1 MKELFIDMIKT
12 KYLPQRILIYCVG
25 LFLIA
30 VGVSL
35 SINSNLGISP
45 VNSVPY
51 AVSLST
57 SIKMSTAVTLVFA
70 FYMLLQIILLTKDY
84 KIINLTQ
91 IFFATLLGYFVDF
104 TNLLLGGIRFDNY
117 IGQLFLMAVSIIV
130 IATGVSLYVDV
141 KLVPMPSEGLALAI
155 TQKFKRLAF
164 HQVKMIVDCLFVIAA
179 MLITF
184 FALGEIQGVR
194 EGTVISAIMVG
205 KTIPLTKKLTSKVTK
220 KFKDL

>member
-1 MKELFIDMIKT
+1 MIKT
-12 KYLPQRILIYCVG
+12 KHLPQRILIYCVG

-57 SIKMSTAVTLVFA
+57 SIPLSTAVTVVFA
-70 FYMLLQIILLTKDY
+70 FYMLLQILLLRKDY

-104 TNLLLGGIRFDNY
+104 TNQWLGDIRFDNY
-117 IGQLFLMAVSIIV
+117 IGQLFLMAVSIVV
-130 IATGVSLYVDV
+130 IATGVALYVDV
-141 KLVPMPSEGLALAI
+141 KLVTMPSEGLALAI
-155 TQKFKRLAF
+155 TQKFKKLAF
-164 HQVKMIVDCLFVIAA
+164 HQVKMIVDCCFVIAA

-194 EGTVISAIMVG
+194 EGTVISAVMVG
-205 KTIPLTKKLTSKVTK
+205 KVIPLSRKLTSKITQRY
-220 KFKDL
+220 KDL

>member
-1 MKELFIDMIKT
+1 MIKT
-12 KYLPQRILIYCVG
+12 KHLPQRILIYCLG

-57 SIKMSTAVTLVFA
+57 SIPLSTTVTAVFA
-70 FYMLLQIILLTKDY
+70 FYMLLQIVLLRKDY

-104 TNLLLGGIRFDNY
+104 TNLWLVNIRFDNY
-117 IGQLFLMAVSIIV
+117 IGQLFLMAVSIVV
-130 IATGVSLYVDV
+130 IAAGVSLYVDV

-155 TQKFKRLAF
+155 TQKFKKLAF

-194 EGTVISAIMVG
+194 EGTVISAVMVG
-205 KTIPLTKKLTSKVTK
+205 KAIPFTRKLTSMVTQRY
-220 KFKDL
+220 KDL